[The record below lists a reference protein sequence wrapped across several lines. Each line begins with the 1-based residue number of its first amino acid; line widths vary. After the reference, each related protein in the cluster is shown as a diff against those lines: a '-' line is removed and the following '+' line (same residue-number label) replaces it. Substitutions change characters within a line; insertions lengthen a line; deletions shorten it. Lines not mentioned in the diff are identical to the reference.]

1 MKFPYGSSYDDLQ
14 ALVNQIKSDIQLST
28 INFDPYSFV
37 SPSAYDMAWL
47 AMVEEDHNVD
57 DDGELKPMFQ
67 DSLDWILCNQNAGE
81 GYWGNSGCLVTSMSD
96 AEDEDRDEMNTLTST
111 LACVLALHK
120 WNIGC
125 FHLHKGALTDFALLL
140 PFKKIICKCKT
151 RLTTYISHSSCMAYC
166 VIHVRYN

>member
-1 MKFPYGSSYDDLQ
+1 MKFPNGSSNDDLH

-57 DDGELKPMFQ
+57 DDDELKPMFQ
-67 DSLDWILCNQNAGE
+67 DSLDWILCNQNDRE
-81 GYWGNSGCLVTSMSD
+81 GYWGNSGCPTPVSE
-96 AEDEDRDEMNTLTST
+96 AGEDRDDMYTLIST
-111 LACVLALHK
+111 LACVLVLHK

-125 FHLHKGALTDFALLL
+125 FHLHKGALTE
-140 PFKKIICKCKT
+140 
-151 RLTTYISHSSCMAYC
+151 LTSHYC
-166 VIHVRYN
+166 CPLRKLSVNVFF